1 MHTKFIL
8 CALTLG
14 ILITVP
20 AKSLQAG
27 ASSEFPLV
35 TAMVAEGANLWLP
48 STIIVHKGDPVK
60 LKLRNTSKVEH
71 GFAMDELGV
80 KEVIP
85 PGETKEI
92 AIQPG
97 SKGVLRY
104 YCHLHPGHIGGQLLV
119 ED

>member
-1 MHTKFIL
+1 MHAKLIL
-8 CALTLG
+8 FTLTIGLLAVG
-14 ILITVP
+14 LTGP
-20 AKSLQAG
+20 TQAG
-27 ASSEFPLV
+27 SAKEFSLV

-48 STIIVHKGDPVK
+48 STIIVHKGDELK
-60 LKLRNTSKVEH
+60 FKLRNTAKVEH
-71 GFAMDELGV
+71 GFAIDELGI

-85 PGETKEI
+85 PGETKEVTL
-92 AIQPG
+92 QPG